1 MIITSPTATATVS
14 RGITLSDMS
23 HARQGCQR
31 RESSTDAVAGP
42 FLGKHVVSL
51 GSFPGHVGAL
61 GVAVLPG
68 EGTGMDLMAV
78 WAAPATTDA
87 AAPMPVPA
95 SRHLSG
101 DQGDDFY
108 PASSGIVP
116 VPAESLEATVRGA
129 PGPMLVEFFH
139 PQCPHCV
146 AFRDDFQS
154 VARELRGSVRV
165 ASVDCMAGG
174 PACLEQ
180 GIRSFP
186 TLRLYRLTGGD
197 GGAVQHDTF
206 EGARQVDG
214 IVTWVRSLQA
224 AGEAEA
230 DVPTPPRPPE
240 ATGTDM
246 TGTDATAAGTLAAE
260 TKAPE
265 DSAQAP
271 ATAQATEVAV
281 VPLVDPTVASTPTAG
296 DRPAS

>member
-1 MIITSPTATATVS
+1 M
-14 RGITLSDMS
+14 
-23 HARQGCQR
+23 
-31 RESSTDAVAGP
+31 AGP